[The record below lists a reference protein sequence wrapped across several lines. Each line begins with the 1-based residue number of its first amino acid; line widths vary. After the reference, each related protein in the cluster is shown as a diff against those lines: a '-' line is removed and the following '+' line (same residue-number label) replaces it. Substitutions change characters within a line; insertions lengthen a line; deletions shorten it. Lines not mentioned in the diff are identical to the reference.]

1 MDLQGQRVLVTGS
14 TAGIGQEAATLFAR
28 HGATVIVTGRDPGR
42 GAHTVAAIHAE
53 GGTAE
58 FVAADLGDIDSVR
71 LLAAHAGAVD
81 VLVNNA
87 AATRAPFAPTL
98 QQDTESFD
106 LLFATNVRAPFFL
119 TAAVLPA
126 MIARGSGAIVNV
138 STMYASVGVPVG
150 SPVAATKAALE
161 SFTRSWAAAFGPNG
175 IRVNTVAAGPT
186 RTDVGI
192 EMLGEGLDL
201 LGSATSIG
209 RAAEPREIAEA
220 IVFLSSPRASYLTG
234 ATVAVDG
241 GYTAI

>member
-28 HGATVIVTGRDPGR
+28 HGATVIVTGRDPDR

-53 GGTAE
+53 GGSAE

-71 LLAAHAGAVD
+71 QLAAHAGAVD

-87 AATRAPFAPTL
+87 GTHTAGTTL
-98 QQDTESFD
+98 EQDVETFD
-106 LLFATNVRAPFFL
+106 QTFNVDVRAPFFL
-119 TAAVLPA
+119 AAAVLPA

-138 STMYASVGVPVG
+138 SGAAASVGA
-150 SPVAATKAALE
+150 PVAPAAAAAKAALE
-161 SFTRSWAAAFGPNG
+161 SLTRSWAAAFGANG
-175 IRVNTVAAGPT
+175 IRVNTVAPGPT
-186 RTDVGI
+186 HT
-192 EMLGEGLDL
+192 EATTALLGDL
-201 LGSATSIG
+201 LDHLASATTLG
-209 RAAEPREIAEA
+209 RTAAPSEIAEA
-220 IVFLSSPRASYLTG
+220 IVFLASPRASYITG